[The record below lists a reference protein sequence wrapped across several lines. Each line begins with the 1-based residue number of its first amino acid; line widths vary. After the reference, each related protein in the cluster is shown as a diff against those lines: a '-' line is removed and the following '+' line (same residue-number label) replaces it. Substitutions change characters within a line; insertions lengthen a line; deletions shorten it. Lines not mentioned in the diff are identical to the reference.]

1 MDNGAQIQAVEQK
14 SEDLEKQMQQAE
26 RVIAALITQLD
37 QTAFQQEAFVQAQKR
52 LEKRMALEREQKSLS
67 QDREKWIKEAAGQQL
82 PIRMEQAGWLL
93 EQDWESVRDILE
105 EVAEEEQ
112 LWNTTL
118 LAEELETNL
127 QKIQTKISAYE
138 KQNEQ
143 SIRDMEAAL
152 SKSKYE
158 WNWEKKRREEEET
171 KGVEIQNRIKEY
183 QAQEQEYQS
192 RMNQAVQGLSLIHIS
207 QALRIMQPSV
217 RRA

>member
-1 MDNGAQIQAVEQK
+1 
-14 SEDLEKQMQQAE
+14 MQQAE